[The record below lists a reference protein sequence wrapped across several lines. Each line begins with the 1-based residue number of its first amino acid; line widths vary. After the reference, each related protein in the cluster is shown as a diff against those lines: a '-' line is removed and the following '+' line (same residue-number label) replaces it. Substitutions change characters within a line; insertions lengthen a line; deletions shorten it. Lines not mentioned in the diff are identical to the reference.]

1 MRILISGAAGFL
13 GSHLCDRLLQEGHQ
27 VVGMDNFIT
36 GRPEN
41 LAHLAGEANFSF
53 IRHDV
58 SNFIF
63 VPGKLDA
70 VLHFASPA
78 SPNENSPYGYVNLP
92 IQTMKAGALGTHNT
106 LGLARANQA
115 RFLLA
120 STSEIYGDPLE
131 HPQKESY
138 WGHVDPIGKR
148 SVYDEAKRFAE
159 ALSMAYHRFHGIDT
173 RIVRIFNTYGPR
185 MHIDDGRVVPNF
197 IKQAICHQPLT
208 IYGDGSQTRSFCY
221 VDDLVDGIY
230 RLLLSEEH
238 EPVNVGN
245 PQETTIL
252 EFAQTINRMTGNPAG
267 ILFKPEA
274 RSQSDPQRRRPD
286 IARARQ
292 SLGWEPKID
301 LEEGLRR
308 TIPYFLKEL
317 AMPGDG
323 LPPADPPV

>member
-1 MRILISGAAGFL
+1 MRVLITGAAGFL
-13 GSHLCDRLLQEGHQ
+13 GSHLCERLLAEQHQ

-36 GRPEN
+36 GDPAN
-41 LAHLAGEANFSF
+41 LAHLAGDPDFLF

-63 VPGKLDA
+63 VPGKVDA

-78 SPNENSPYGYVNLP
+78 SPNAASPYGYVNLP

-106 LGLARANQA
+106 LGIARAQKA

-131 HPQKESY
+131 HPQVETY
-138 WGHVDPIGKR
+138 WGHVDPNGVR

-159 ALSMAYHRFHGIDT
+159 ALTMAYHRFHDLDT

-185 MHIDDGRVVPNF
+185 MHLDDGRVVPNF
-197 IKQAICHQPLT
+197 LNQALSRKPLT

-221 VDDLVDGIY
+221 VDDLVEGIY
-230 RLLLSEEH
+230 RLLLSDEH
-238 EPVNVGN
+238 QPVNIGN

-252 EFAQTINRMTGNPAG
+252 EFAHTINRLTDNPAG
-267 ILFKPEA
+267 ITFMPGHRTE
-274 RSQSDPQRRRPD
+274 SDPQRRQPD
-286 IARARQ
+286 ITRARSILEWQ
-292 SLGWEPKID
+292 PRIS
-301 LEEGLRR
+301 LEEGIQR
-308 TIPYFLKEL
+308 TIPYFKQKLNL
-317 AMPGDG
+317 A
-323 LPPADPPV
+323 